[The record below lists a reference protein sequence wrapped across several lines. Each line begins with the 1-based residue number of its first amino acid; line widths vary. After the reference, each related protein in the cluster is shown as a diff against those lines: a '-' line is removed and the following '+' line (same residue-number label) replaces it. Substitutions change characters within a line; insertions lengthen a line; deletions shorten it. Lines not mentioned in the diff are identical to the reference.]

1 MQCRIAF
8 ADLVG
13 YLQSMGNDCHRCGS
27 PLGSPEAFCPN
38 CGSPQLL
45 YDSSSD
51 AGASSTEAPPPP
63 TRKIDWKH
71 AIGAATTFAVPVGF
85 FCSSVVP
92 ALASGC
98 CLWVLAGAV
107 AGIGLYK
114 RRSAAR
120 LVAPAAAMRIGTVLG
135 LMAAATTAAINA
147 GAAVFGRY
155 VLHGGDVMEKAFQS
169 SMEQGSAMASQI
181 MSTPPEQ
188 TRQMLQFWLSP
199 DGRAAATLL
208 SAVMVS
214 IGITVF
220 STIGGA
226 LGARIFSG
234 SSTSIR
240 NS

>member
-1 MQCRIAF
+1 
-8 ADLVG
+8 
-13 YLQSMGNDCHRCGS
+13 MGKDCHRCGS
-27 PLGSPEAFCPN
+27 PLGSPESFCPN

-45 YDSSSD
+45 YDSGID
-51 AGASSTEAPPPP
+51 ADSGPTAAPPPP
-63 TRKIDWKH
+63 PRKIEWKH
-71 AIGAATTFAVPVGF
+71 AIGAAVTFAVPVGLL
-85 FCSSVVP
+85 CSSVVP

-114 RRSAAR
+114 RRSASR
-120 LVAPAAAMRIGTVLG
+120 ILPPSAAMRIGTVLG
-135 LMAAATTAAINA
+135 LMAAAIAAAVNA

-155 VLHGGDVMEKAFQS
+155 VLHGGDAMEKLFAS
-169 SMEQGSAMASQI
+169 SMEQGSAMASQ
-181 MSTPPEQ
+181 MTSTSPEQ

-208 SAVMVS
+208 TAVMFS

-226 LGARIFSG
+226 LGARIFAG
-234 SSTSIR
+234 PNTSIR